1 MSMETGKK
9 MKTNA
14 KCFCTLNVDNTVSY
28 VKGIAKERLD
38 YILSD
43 LGSLGSNDSTESYT
57 KAKISLSAP
66 YFF

>member
-1 MSMETGKK
+1 MSMETSKK

-28 VKGIAKERLD
+28 VKGIAKKRLD

-43 LGSLGSNDSTESYT
+43 L
-57 KAKISLSAP
+57 
-66 YFF
+66 